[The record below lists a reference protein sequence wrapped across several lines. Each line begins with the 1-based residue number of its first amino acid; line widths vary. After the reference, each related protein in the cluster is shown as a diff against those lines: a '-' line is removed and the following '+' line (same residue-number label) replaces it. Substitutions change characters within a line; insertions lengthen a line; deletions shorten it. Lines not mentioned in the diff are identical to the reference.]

1 MNRFVS
7 GLVLA
12 ALMLAVAA
20 SPAAAQRDKNTGQRT
35 LQGEVTGHQDAPLEK
50 AVVYLKN
57 TKTLAVRTKFTGPDG
72 KYEFNALAPNIDYE
86 IYAVYAEEK
95 SDTKTL
101 NGFDTRPKAQI
112 NLHIG
117 VDAAKK
123 P

>member
-1 MNRFVS
+1 MNRLVT
-7 GLVLA
+7 GLIVT
-12 ALMLAVAA
+12 ALMIALAPPA
-20 SPAAAQRDKNTGQRT
+20 SAQRGKDPTTQPRS

-57 TKTLAVRTKFTGPDG
+57 TKTLAVRSYIVASDG
-72 KYEFNALAPNIDYE
+72 KYQFNSLAPNIDYE
-86 IYAVYAEEK
+86 VYAEYGGEK

-117 VDAAKK
+117 VDAKK
-123 P
+123 